1 MCKGKFL
8 SILPNK
14 KCMTFIFKEKQKL
27 EEGEGDWGGQMK
39 ASVKRQI
46 YKSCPSVSLPH
57 PCYLNNLAFHHK
69 FV

>member
-39 ASVKRQI
+39 VSVKR
-46 YKSCPSVSLPH
+46 
-57 PCYLNNLAFHHK
+57 
-69 FV
+69 